1 MDTRLWLLRHGD
13 AEPHGSKPDEQRE
26 LTPKG
31 REEALWAGKAVAA
44 LGAPT
49 LVLASPRVRAT
60 QTAQI
65 AAAELGI
72 APVMEETLSSG
83 LTGEGALELVLR
95 HPGETLLLVGH
106 MPDMAFIVGD
116 LASSRVGFR
125 TGGLAELRGSG
136 TSWELTTLLKPR
148 EAKAIAGLTPN
159 GRLV

>member
-31 REEALWAGKAVAA
+31 REEALWAGKALAA

-60 QTAQI
+60 QTAEI
-65 AAAELGI
+65 ASAEFGTT
-72 APVMEETLSSG
+72 PVMEQSLSSG

-125 TGGLAELRGSG
+125 TGGLAELRGGG

-148 EAKAIAGLTPN
+148 EAKAIAGL
-159 GRLV
+159 